1 MNRYLLTVLLLTSLL
16 YSCSSDTASETDS
29 ATANN
34 TTAPPAETTQAPT
47 YPSIPADTIR
57 ALFNECDY
65 IDYVFYYTNFSVSQK
80 EKRDIQTAITYIA
93 SETPQINPSCQ
104 AVGRV
109 FYQVDGENRLEADL
123 YFNPNQGCIYYLF
136 FQDGKPAYANRIMPA
151 GIDFY
156 TKIFQS
162 AQSAQ

>member
-1 MNRYLLTVLLLTSLL
+1 MNKYLFFGLLLTSLL
-16 YSCSSDTASETDS
+16 FSCGSDTASEADS
-29 ATANN
+29 DTAN
-34 TTAPPAETTQAPT
+34 TTPTPAETAPAPT

-80 EKRDIQTAITYIA
+80 EKGDIQTAITYIA
-93 SETPQINPSCQ
+93 SEAPKINPNCQ
-104 AVGRV
+104 SVGRV
-109 FYQVDGENRLEADL
+109 FYQVNGENRLEADL

-136 FQDGKPAYANRIMPA
+136 LENGKPAYANRIMPA

-156 TKIFQS
+156 NKIFQS

>member
-1 MNRYLLTVLLLTSLL
+1 MNKYFFIGLLLTSLL
-16 YSCSSDTASETDS
+16 YSCGSDAASETDS
-29 ATANN
+29 KTAN
-34 TTAPPAETTQAPT
+34 TTPPPAETAPAPT

-57 ALFNECDY
+57 ALYNECDY

-93 SETPQINPSCQ
+93 SETPQINPNCQ
-104 AVGRV
+104 PVGRV
-109 FYQVDGENRLEADL
+109 FYQVEGENRLEADL
-123 YFNPNQGCIYYLF
+123 YFNSNQGCIYYLF
-136 FQDGKPAYANRIMPA
+136 FQDGKPAYANLIMPA

>member
-1 MNRYLLTVLLLTSLL
+1 MNNKYLFIGLLLANML
-16 YSCSSDTASETDS
+16 YSCGSGTEQEADKNAAGTA
-29 ATANN
+29 A
-34 TTAPPAETTQAPT
+34 APT
-47 YPSIPADTIR
+47 QEAEAPSYPSVPADTIR

-93 SETPQINPSCQ
+93 SETPAISPNCKP
-104 AVGRV
+104 VGRI
-109 FYQVDGENRLEADL
+109 FYQVDGENRVEADL
-123 YFNPNQGCIYYLF
+123 YFDQTCMYYLF
-136 FQDGKPAYANRIMPA
+136 YEDGKPAYANRIMPA

-162 AQSAQ
+162 ASSAQ

>member
-1 MNRYLLTVLLLTSLL
+1 MNKYLLISLLLTSLL
-16 YSCSSDTASETDS
+16 YNCGSDTESEADS
-29 ATANN
+29 GTTN
-34 TTAPPAETTQAPT
+34 TTPPPAETTQVPT

-80 EKRDIQTAITYIA
+80 EKRDIQKAITYIA
-93 SETPQINPSCQ
+93 SETPQFNPNCQ
-104 AVGRV
+104 PVGRI
-109 FYQVDGENRLEADL
+109 FFQVDGENRVEADL
-123 YFNPNQGCIYYLF
+123 YFTPNQGCIYYLF
-136 FQDGKPAYANRIMPA
+136 YENGEPAYANRIMPA

>member
-1 MNRYLLTVLLLTSLL
+1 MNKYLFIGLLLTSLL
-16 YSCSSDTASETDS
+16 YSCGSDTASETDS
-29 ATANN
+29 ATAN
-34 TTAPPAETTQAPT
+34 TTPPPAETTPAPT

-57 ALFNECDY
+57 ALYNECDY

-80 EKRDIQTAITYIA
+80 EQRDIQTAITYIA
-93 SETPQINPSCQ
+93 SETPQINTNCQ
-104 AVGRV
+104 PVGRV
-109 FYQVDGENRLEADL
+109 FYQVNGENRLEADL

-136 FQDGKPAYANRIMPA
+136 LQDGQPAYANRIMPA

-156 TKIFQS
+156 NKIFQS